1 MDIEEQSDNP
11 NMYNNVI
18 SDVERPLS
26 PTQRN
31 IETSLLEVEI
41 ERTFSPRFELDGRRI
56 VDVSSFMKQICEIG
70 YHNPFNCSVVDM
82 HIISEQRN
90 GLSSQITL
98 QCKMCGIQKKI
109 TTDSIN
115 TSKIN
120 DSVVLAATSIGIGYS
135 QADEFFSVLD
145 IPFMANKTYNN
156 SQDNIAHI
164 IHDSALKSMEEA
176 AKEEA
181 EIAKN
186 IGDVNKNGIPC
197 ITVVVDGAWSKRS
210 YNVNYNALSGVAC
223 IIGQRT
229 GKLLYLNI
237 RNKYCCICARAEH
250 NESYKTDHICYKNWN
265 GSSTAMKSD
274 IIVEGFKCSIEM
286 HGLKYTKIVGDGD
299 SSVYK
304 KILETRPYGSACIEK
319 IECRNHL
326 DRNLGTK
333 LREISRRKKS
343 LSTNCCVPISIR
355 KHIMTSTQRLCIAIK
370 KATQYRA
377 TETNDLADK
386 IKLLKHDILNCPSHI
401 FGEHKDCV
409 AINYFNCSPKD
420 SEVNYVPE
428 MKACGVYED
437 ILACL
442 HRITYNASSLL
453 HNMNTN
459 DAEHYNAVVCK
470 FIGGKRVNFSLKNSY
485 SIRCKAAALSFN
497 EKSNYYNIIQK
508 ALTSKDP
515 RSILKKIIARRHRKK

>member
-1 MDIEEQSDNP
+1 
-11 NMYNNVI
+11 
-18 SDVERPLS
+18 
-26 PTQRN
+26 
-31 IETSLLEVEI
+31 
-41 ERTFSPRFELDGRRI
+41 
-56 VDVSSFMKQICEIG
+56 
-70 YHNPFNCSVVDM
+70 
-82 HIISEQRN
+82 
-90 GLSSQITL
+90 
-98 QCKMCGIQKKI
+98 
-109 TTDSIN
+109 
-115 TSKIN
+115 
-120 DSVVLAATSIGIGYS
+120 
-135 QADEFFSVLD
+135 
-145 IPFMANKTYNN
+145 
-156 SQDNIAHI
+156 
-164 IHDSALKSMEEA
+164 ME
-176 AKEEA
+176 
-181 EIAKN
+181 
-186 IGDVNKNGIPC
+186 
-197 ITVVVDGAWSKRS
+197 
-210 YNVNYNALSGVAC
+210 
-223 IIGQRT
+223 
-229 GKLLYLNI
+229 
-237 RNKYCCICARAEH
+237 
-250 NESYKTDHICYKNWN
+250 
-265 GSSTAMKSD
+265 SD
-274 IIVEGFKCSIEM
+274 IIVEDFKCSIEM

-304 KILETRPYGSACIEK
+304 KILETRPHGSACIEK

-326 DRNLGTK
+326 YRNLGTK

-470 FIGGKRVNFSLKNSY
+470 FIGRKRVNFSLKNSY

-515 RSILKKIIARRHRKK
+515 RSILKKFIARRHRKNELQRRGQRKFYLKKVFSADHHYGQVQDPIPDFTDDKYKVKEQELLSNMIKSIDERHVIERATVGQSNNPLWFQYRNNRLTASNFGKICKMRLTTSKAKKVEDILYKTFKGNIATNYGKN